1 MGKAERVV
9 CVCDNLR
16 VKELMCER
24 GVCVFFSYTPVL
36 HLQVRASLH
45 RDLMSMVPLKRKL
58 QGQVNSKR
66 KLENQS
72 IKTCLEK

>member
-24 GVCVFFSYTPVL
+24 GVCVSVCVCVSCTPVL

-66 KLENQS
+66 K
-72 IKTCLEK
+72 IKSNKSD